1 MFNIALQLRS
11 QTLFLSSFTHLVTV
25 TLVLIVLGLFV
36 ADEIPLNMCCYYY
49 CGDVC
54 MCDVMMLCVYVCMHM
69 CAYVKCMCV
78 YVCDVIC
85 MCAWVVC
92 VGDLCVCVLCHDD
105 DDVCRHACT
114 CKHM

>member
-1 MFNIALQLRS
+1 VRC
-11 QTLFLSSFTHLVTV
+11 
-25 TLVLIVLGLFV
+25 
-36 ADEIPLNMCCYYY
+36 DD
-49 CGDVC
+49 DVC
-54 MCDVMMLCVYVCMHM
+54 VCVHAYVCICEM
-69 CAYVKCMCV
+69 